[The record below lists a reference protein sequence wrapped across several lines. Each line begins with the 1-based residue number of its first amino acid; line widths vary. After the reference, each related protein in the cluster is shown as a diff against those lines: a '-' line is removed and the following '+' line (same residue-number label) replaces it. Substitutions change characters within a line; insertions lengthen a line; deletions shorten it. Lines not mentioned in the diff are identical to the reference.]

1 MLPAVNRQSNVLQ
14 NLRKRENRLRVAA
27 VLCPKLLSIGTTPVS
42 HTDKVKM
49 ALIDHTLLMVGVI
62 QIDLTVKV
70 KILAT
75 EIIME
80 IATDHIKAIKAA
92 KAVRA
97 VPIIKGAKAVR
108 VVPIIKGAKAA
119 RVVPIIRAV
128 KAVRAV
134 PTTKAAKAVRAV
146 LTTKAEPALKAA
158 VIEETRVVR
167 AIIKMADL
175 LSKIGT
181 IAPVEAITDFPITIP
196 ASILKVAI
204 IEDKVKDRT
213 VSAVLNQ

>member
-1 MLPAVNRQSNVLQ
+1 
-14 NLRKRENRLRVAA
+14 
-27 VLCPKLLSIGTTPVS
+27 
-42 HTDKVKM
+42 M

-80 IATDHIKAIKAA
+80 IATDHIKATKAA

-97 VPIIKGAKAVR
+97 VPIIKADKAVR

-128 KAVRAV
+128 
-134 PTTKAAKAVRAV
+134 KAVRAV

-181 IAPVEAITDFPITIP
+181 ITPVEAITDFPITIP